1 MNSEEFFKN
10 DGLCEPSVLEGKDG
24 SFVRVVSIERAIEF
38 AKHKVSEALHTACG
52 KAEIDYEPDFTGNEY
67 ARVNKESILA
77 SYPLEN
83 IK

>member
-10 DGLCEPSVLEGKDG
+10 DGLCEPYVIEGKDG

-38 AKHKVSEALHTACG
+38 ARHKVSEALHTACG
-52 KAEIDYEPDFTGNEY
+52 KAEIEYEPDFTENGY
-67 ARVNKESILA
+67 AKVNKESILD

>member
-10 DGLCEPSVLEGKDG
+10 DGLCEPHVVEGKDG
-24 SFVRVVSIERAIEF
+24 SLVRVVSIERAIEF

-52 KAEIDYEPDFTGNEY
+52 KAEIDYEPDFTENGY
-67 ARVNKESILA
+67 AKVNKESILD